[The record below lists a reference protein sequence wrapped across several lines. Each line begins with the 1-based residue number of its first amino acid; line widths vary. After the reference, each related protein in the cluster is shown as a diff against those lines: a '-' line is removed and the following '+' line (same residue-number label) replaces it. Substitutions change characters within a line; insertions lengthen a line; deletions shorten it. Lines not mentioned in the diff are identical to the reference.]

1 MDRRELGQQGH
12 DQSGDHQQGRGRD
25 PEPAREGRDHRA
37 QRDQEEDCLYTAHA
51 ADLARL
57 VRQMDADQT
66 SRRATT
72 SLYVTTA
79 PVAGSSD

>member
-1 MDRRELGQQGH
+1 MDRRELRQQGH
-12 DQSGDHQQGRGRD
+12 DQSGDHQQGRRRD
-25 PEPAREGRDHRA
+25 PEPTGKGRDHRA

-51 ADLARL
+51 VDLARS

-66 SRRATT
+66 SRRATA

-79 PVAGSSD
+79 PVAGLSG